1 VPDHAATAAHS
12 ARGTHAVVVGA
23 GPAGVAAALALAAR
37 TERITLVDRA
47 DVPGPEWEARPRPAD
62 VRAVLESPQVVVR
75 AGLEVVGL
83 VVRDD
88 GGEPRVGGVLVRS
101 RHAGGAVT
109 EIGADFVVDARGPV
123 PVPVSVAATP
133 ARRGRGRNRP
143 RPSGGSVATSWP
155 AQAG

>member
-1 VPDHAATAAHS
+1 MPGHAATAAHS
-12 ARGTHAVVVGA
+12 AQGTHAVVVGA
-23 GPAGVAAALALAAR
+23 GPAGAAAALALAAT
-37 TERITLVDRA
+37 TERVTLIDRA

-62 VRAVLESPQVVVR
+62 VAAVLESPQVVVR

-101 RHAGGAVT
+101 RHAGGPVT
-109 EIGADFVVDARGPV
+109 EIGADVVVDARGPVPVPV

-133 ARRGRGRNRP
+133 ARRQMP
-143 RPSGGSVATSWP
+143 RRWASSSRW
-155 AQAG
+155 

>member
-88 GGEPRVGGVLVRS
+88 GGEARVGGVLVRS
-101 RHAGGAVT
+101 RRAGGAVT
-109 EIGADFVVDARGPV
+109 EIGADLVVDARGPV

-133 ARRGRGRNRP
+133 ARRGRGRNGP